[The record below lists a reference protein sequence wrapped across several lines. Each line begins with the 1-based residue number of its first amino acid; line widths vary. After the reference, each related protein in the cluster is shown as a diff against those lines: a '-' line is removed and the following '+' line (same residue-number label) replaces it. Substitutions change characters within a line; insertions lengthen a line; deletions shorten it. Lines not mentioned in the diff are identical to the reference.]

1 MATDGFKYARLGYG
15 QLYRLCRARSS
26 AIFTQG
32 LKLSAAL
39 AVLVLF
45 QWLGSLV
52 CQYLWLDL
60 PAPLVG
66 MLLLLALLT
75 LCPTLLVFLD
85 RVSNLLIQHL
95 SLMFIPPS
103 VGAFFLSGAIYQQF
117 PSLLASIVFSTMAT
131 ILFMA
136 VLIRFLPNATQ
147 DKSQ

>member
-1 MATDGFKYARLGYG
+1 
-15 QLYRLCRARSS
+15 
-26 AIFTQG
+26 
-32 LKLSAAL
+32 LSAAL
-39 AVLVLF
+39 AVLVFF

-52 CQYLWLDL
+52 RQYLWLDL

-75 LCPTLLVFLD
+75 LYPTLLAFLD

-136 VLIRFLPNATQ
+136 VLIRFLPNARQ

>member
-1 MATDGFKYARLGYG
+1 
-15 QLYRLCRARSS
+15 
-26 AIFTQG
+26 
-32 LKLSAAL
+32 LSAAL

-103 VGAFFLSGAIYQQF
+103 VGAFFLSGVIYQQF